1 MSKVKKI
8 IIGVVTV
15 LLFSCLFIGCGSTNG
30 TFYTLNEAYEDGLI
44 TRENVMNIAALRTGS
59 VKTILN
65 TDKTPWEFEEVDFTA
80 VEPDAPLD
88 NALKKQIVKDFKAS
102 KKDEIAEC
110 EIFAYYGTYDDYI
123 AVEISYSYVD
133 IAFPDV
139 MRELSVDNIYL
150 GLISYSK
157 ELLLWHK
164 NA

>member
-59 VKTILN
+59 VMTILN
-65 TDKTPWEFEEVDFTA
+65 TDQPPWEFEEVDFTA

-102 KKDEIAEC
+102 KKDKLADC
-110 EIFAYYGTYDDYI
+110 EIFAYYGTYGDYI
-123 AVEISYSYVD
+123 ALEISFSYVD
-133 IAFPDV
+133 IAVPDV

-150 GLISYSK
+150 GSISYSN